1 MKLRAA
7 IVMVGITAKRRA
19 NKMTMKVN
27 DFLSKAWSKN
37 DCVAIRNVDTSDQA
51 PEYMEVIKARNTYGP
66 EYMEVIKARNTYG
79 DWIVDAF
86 SIHDNILHL
95 WIYSEKNI

>member
-51 PEYMEVIKARNTYGP
+51 PEYMEVIKARNTYG
-66 EYMEVIKARNTYG
+66 